1 MGLQGGTTG
10 IGMRGF
16 PGDERKGEKVEF
28 EDRDELLLLLLPGFG
43 GNGGRGDLTSP
54 GTWYTCRLAAP
65 RAMPLLVPLIS
76 LFS

>member
-10 IGMRGF
+10 IRVRGF

-28 EDRDELLLLLLPGFG
+28 EDGDELLLLPGFG

-54 GTWYTCRLAAP
+54 GTWYTCRLAPP
-65 RAMPLLVPLIS
+65 RAMPLFVPLIS